1 MLATQEMS
9 ERYELL
15 RTGRLMAYLR
25 GQTPRATI
33 ANSIFVFDL
42 SEADLKAA
50 LNEAPVELAR
60 PVKDLL
66 STKNGVVWR
75 YESIASGP

>member
-1 MLATQEMS
+1 
-9 ERYELL
+9 
-15 RTGRLMAYLR
+15 MAYLR